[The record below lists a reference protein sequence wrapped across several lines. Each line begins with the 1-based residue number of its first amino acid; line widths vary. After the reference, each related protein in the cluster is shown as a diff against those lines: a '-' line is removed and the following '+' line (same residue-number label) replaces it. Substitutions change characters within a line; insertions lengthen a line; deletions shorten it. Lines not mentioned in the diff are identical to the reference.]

1 MRIRP
6 LGCVGRRGM
15 HRKRREPV
23 GAAAGEEG
31 SMAMHRRPPGVEPPA
46 ELFEFRLEEW
56 QAPDD
61 LDWEAAFQRWTTAR
75 RAWVAEHPD
84 SALGN
89 RLDLLRGE
97 RRARFRNLG
106 WHQSDVSGLRGV

>member
-1 MRIRP
+1 
-6 LGCVGRRGM
+6 
-15 HRKRREPV
+15 
-23 GAAAGEEG
+23 
-31 SMAMHRRPPGVEPPA
+31 MATHRRPPGVEPPA
-46 ELFEFRLEEW
+46 ELFEFQLEEW

-61 LDWEAAFQRWTTAR
+61 PDREAAFQRWTTAR

-97 RRARFRNLG
+97 RRARFGNLG
-106 WHQSDVSGLRGV
+106 SHQSDVSRLRGA